1 MQNHAKV
8 SNKHIMN
15 TKQAK
20 SNTINS
26 QIRPWGG
33 LNYIS
38 NNALMDTPR
47 EMFVP
52 EAYQNL
58 AFADIEIPL
67 TDKVKMF
74 SPKIE
79 GRLLDALNIQQDETV
94 LEVGTGS
101 GYLTA
106 VVSKLCKSIT
116 SVEID
121 KELSQ
126 SAEAKLKALDINNVS
141 FEVGD
146 ATEGWQSN
154 DFFDVVIV
162 GSSVPKITGRY
173 CHLLNV
179 GGRIF
184 VVEGTGNAMQAK
196 LITRISEHEWKTK
209 SLFETHLDT
218 MQGLEP
224 VEQFEF

>member
-1 MQNHAKV
+1 MTDTQQARQNA
-8 SNKHIMN
+8 
-15 TKQAK
+15 
-20 SNTINS
+20 INS

-33 LNYIS
+33 LNYIA
-38 NNALMDTPR
+38 NNALKDIPR
-47 EMFVP
+47 EYFVP

-67 TDKVKMF
+67 TDKAKMF

-79 GRLLDALNIQQDETV
+79 GRLLDALNIQTSETV
-94 LEVGTGS
+94 LEIGTGS

-116 SVEID
+116 SIEID
-121 KELSQ
+121 EMLSQ
-126 SAEAKLKALDINNVS
+126 SAKAKFKELGVNNIS
-141 FEVGD
+141 LEVGD
-146 ATEGWQSN
+146 ASKGWQSN

-162 GSSVPKITGRY
+162 GSSVPEITGRY
-173 CHLLNV
+173 FHLLNV

-184 VVEGTGNAMQAK
+184 VVEGVGNAMQAK
-196 LITRISEHEWKTK
+196 LITRISENKWETK
-209 SLFETHLDT
+209 SLFETHLDA

-224 VEQFEF
+224 SEQFKF